1 MPNQDEIYGIKSQIQ
16 RIFFNCLDNAYEA
29 ILEKQN
35 YIRKSAINIKDY
47 RPNITIELKYI
58 YKNAK
63 IYIHDN
69 GIGIKDENKKKIF
82 SAFFT
87 TKLSEEKNSGMGLY
101 TVKQMITENHK
112 GDIQFRS
119 KYGYGTTFLI
129 TLPTLI

>member
-1 MPNQDEIYGIKSQIQ
+1 MEQCLNLLKIKHQKEKIPLVLHLPNQDEIYGIKSQIQ

-63 IYIHDN
+63 IPRQALIVV
-69 GIGIKDENKKKIF
+69 
-82 SAFFT
+82 
-87 TKLSEEKNSGMGLY
+87 SE
-101 TVKQMITENHK
+101 VI
-112 GDIQFRS
+112 
-119 KYGYGTTFLI
+119 
-129 TLPTLI
+129 